1 MTEPVYSS
9 PRPAARFFA
18 GIDALLRG
26 PAAPQVPPE
35 EPAPQPLARL
45 LLIVLLFG
53 AIYGSVMGA
62 FGISV
67 PGHAIQIAYGAVKVP
82 MLLTVSF
89 CLALPSF
96 IVLNTLLGVRPDL
109 PHVLRA
115 LLSMQ
120 AGLTVVLASLAP
132 FTAFWYVSFSD
143 YNVALLFNGGMF
155 LVATLSAQRI
165 LRRSYRPLIQR
176 NPRHRTLLRLWILLY
191 SFVAIQ
197 MAWVLRPFLGDP
209 TGPVTFFRREA
220 WGNAYVELFHTALHA
235 LKLH

>member
-1 MTEPVYSS
+1 MS
-9 PRPAARFFA
+9 PSTSQSRPGARFLLNV
-18 GIDALLRG
+18 DALLRG
-26 PAAPQVPPE
+26 SPPMPPAPE
-35 EPAPQPLARL
+35 ESIAHELPRL
-45 LLIVLLFG
+45 ITIILLFG
-53 AIYGSVMGA
+53 AVYGSVMGA
-62 FGISV
+62 FGVSR
-67 PGHAIQIAYGAVKVP
+67 PGHSIQLLYGAIKVP

-96 IVLNTLLGVRPDL
+96 AVLNTLLGVRSDL
-109 PHVLRA
+109 RAVLHA

-155 LVATLSAQRI
+155 AIATFAAQWI
-165 LRRSYRPLIQR
+165 LRRSYRPLIAR
-176 NPRHRTLLRLWILLY
+176 SPRHRSLLRLWVILY

-209 TGPVTFFRREA
+209 TGPITFFRREA
-220 WGNAYVELFHTALHA
+220 WGNAYVEVFRTAMHA
-235 LKLH
+235 LGSK

>member
-1 MTEPVYSS
+1 MTRSPAH
-9 PRPAARFFA
+9 PRPTVGFL
-18 GIDALLRG
+18 GSIDALLRG
-26 PAAPQVPPE
+26 SQSPRIPPDE
-35 EPAPQPLARL
+35 SIPHRLPRL
-45 LLIVLLFG
+45 LLIILLFG

-67 PGHAIQIAYGAVKVP
+67 PGHAIQLAYGAIKVP

-96 IVLNTLLGVRPDL
+96 IVLNTLLGARPDL
-109 PHVLRA
+109 PHVIRA

-155 LVATLSAQRI
+155 LVATLAAQWI
-165 LRRSYRPLIQR
+165 LRRAYRPLIAT
-176 NPRHRTLLRLWILLY
+176 NPRHRVLLRIWVFLY

-220 WGNAYVELFHTALHA
+220 WGNAYVEIFRTAVHA
-235 LKLH
+235 LARR